1 MVTKSFFFQGEQ
13 IRWENLQP
21 GLAPDWSESGMLE
34 VVVSGV
40 EANLADL
47 TTDAVVLSADLLEY
61 RRPGTYQVPV
71 AVEVPEGIQ
80 APEGLEMT
88 LTLVKAEE

>member
-1 MVTKSFFFQGEQ
+1 MSKNFLFQGDQ

-40 EANLADL
+40 ESELAEL
-47 TTDAVVLSADLLEY
+47 TPDAVILSADLSEY
-61 RRPGTYQVPV
+61 QKPGTYQVPV
-71 AVEVPEGIQ
+71 ALVVPEGIQ

-88 LTLVKAEE
+88 LTLAKAEE